1 MSMATDLLSAQQTLM
16 AMGGTTVELRSPA
29 GALKATARGA
39 FVNWTVEDQALRND
53 YDKEAQ
59 KFQMEPVT
67 PEPQKQDYI
76 SWIGGRWTILDVHT
90 RIISGTVI
98 CHVCVIRR

>member
-1 MSMATDLLSAQQTLM
+1 MTMAADLLSAQGALLD
-16 AMGGTTVELRSPA
+16 MGGTTVELRAPDGTLKGSP
-29 GALKATARGA
+29 RGA
-39 FVNWTVEDQALRND
+39 FVNWTTEDQALRND

-59 KFQMEPVT
+59 KFHMEPIT
-67 PEPQKQDYI
+67 PAPQKQDYI

-98 CHVCVIRR
+98 CHVCVIRK